1 MTKICIQGIK
11 GSYSFEA
18 SQSIQKKIKTNF
30 ETEFCKSFED
40 TFDKIKK
47 HKLGV
52 LPVENTTAGSVLGV
66 IDLIKENDCK
76 ILLEFN
82 LKINHCL
89 LANKKSKK
97 VEKVYSHYQALSQCS
112 DFLNKKKLKQNVFSD
127 TASSAKYVS
136 EKNDLTAGCIS
147 SELCSK
153 IFNLKIVQK
162 NIQNLKNNQTR
173 FFLIKKK
180 NSKFEFEKNLK
191 KNKITIYF
199 ETKHIPSAL
208 YKALGGFATNNI
220 NLTKLESRP
229 CSKNP
234 FKYSFYIDF
243 LGKVEDINIKNSLD
257 ELKFFSNKIQILGE
271 YEKFI

>member
-1 MTKICIQGIK
+1 MVKICIQGIK

-18 SQSIQKKIKTNF
+18 SQNIQKKIKTNF
-30 ETEFCKSFED
+30 ENEFCTSFEE

-47 HKLGV
+47 YKLGV

-66 IDLIKENDCK
+66 IDLIKRNNCK

-97 VEKVYSHYQALSQCS
+97 IEKVYSHYQALSQCS
-112 DFLNKKKLKQNVFSD
+112 NFLNKNKLKQNVFSD
-127 TASSAKYVS
+127 TSDSAKYIY
-136 EKNDLTAGCIS
+136 EKNDLKAGAIA

-153 IFNLKIVQK
+153 LFNLKIIK
-162 NIQNLKNNQTR
+162 KDIQNSKNNQTK
-173 FFLIKKK
+173 FFLVKRK
-180 NSKFEFEKNLK
+180 NSSFEFEKNLK

-199 ETKHIPSAL
+199 ETKHVPSAL
-208 YKALGGFATNNI
+208 YKALGGFATNNV

-229 CSKNP
+229 CDNSP
-234 FKYSFYIDF
+234 FKYSFYADF
-243 LGKVEDINIKNSLD
+243 LGKVEDTNIKNSLD